1 MSCISTVYSDL
12 RVYALTYFTTTIIS
26 LRTVISVE
34 SLWWIMK
41 FWIIRLLHE
50 DWLRKLLTWR
60 PQKFEGISQ
69 FCFDVILSTQYRC
82 QSKTGRFHL
91 IWNVTLTHDF
101 LLSWCWIP
109 NFYLIFSRLLRKVVQ
124 FFTLLQMC
132 RVVQINFLKM
142 SRLKLLKE
150 LVWFSTCQREHMTAA
165 RKIQSKWWE
174 FNSFIRL
181 SWIRKVVIDG
191 MTCQLPSS

>member
-1 MSCISTVYSDL
+1 MLILEALSKNKKATRIWSYTYTVLMTKQNWEISSSLKCDTYS
-12 RVYALTYFTTTIIS
+12 
-26 LRTVISVE
+26 
-34 SLWWIMK
+34 
-41 FWIIRLLHE
+41 
-50 DWLRKLLTWR
+50 
-60 PQKFEGISQ
+60 
-69 FCFDVILSTQYRC
+69 
-82 QSKTGRFHL
+82 RFSFVL
-91 IWNVTLTHDF
+91 MLD
-101 LLSWCWIP
+101 

-181 SWIRKVVIDG
+181 SWIYYYRILG
-191 MTCQLPSS
+191 AF